1 MTLRSK
7 LLLAQAPFA
16 AALVLLGLVSAQS
29 VARLGRNAE
38 LILKD
43 NYRSVLAAE
52 RMKAAAQALDRAALA
67 QALARGADAAA
78 AAEARRRFESEL
90 RVQEA
95 NITEPGEAEV
105 TRDLRRRWTAY
116 QAIFDRLLAAPRG
129 AREALYFAEALPALD
144 ALDRKAQDILEINQ
158 DAIVAKSER
167 ARRQAER
174 TNTLVITVT
183 LGVLAI
189 GVFTASALTARLTRP
204 LSVLSRSVRRIGEGD
219 LEARARVDGKDEI
232 AALAREF
239 NTMADRLGQ
248 YRRSSLGE
256 LLQAQQAS
264 QAAIDSL
271 PDPVVVLDAGG
282 GLMNVNRAAEDLL
295 RISTSGSGDPLRL
308 LEPTVREVLQ
318 KVRAHVVGGKGAY
331 VPRGFEEAIRA
342 GSSEGDR
349 YLLPRATPLYSEQGS
364 IVGATVVL
372 QDVTRLMRFDELK
385 NDLVATVA
393 HEFRTPLTSLRMAIH
408 LLAEEVVGRL
418 SEKQAELV
426 FASRQDCER
435 LQTIVDDLLDLS
447 RIQAGRV
454 DLSRSAVAASALLA
468 EAAAGSR
475 AAAEAARLELSISA
489 PDPEVMVDG
498 DPERLQL
505 VLSNL
510 ITNAVRYTP
519 PGGRIDLTAVAG
531 PDAVRFEVADT
542 GVGVPREYQER
553 IFEKYFQVPGGKPG
567 GVGLGLYIAREIV
580 LAHGGDMGVESEP
593 GRGSRF
599 WFTVPRAQAHER
611 PVAHARQSTPLA

>member
-7 LLLAQAPFA
+7 LLLAQLPFA
-16 AALVLLGLVSAQS
+16 AALLVLGVIAARS
-29 VARLGRNAE
+29 VTQLGRNAE

-52 RMKAAAQALDRAALA
+52 RMKATAEQLDRAALA
-67 QALARGADAAA
+67 QALGRSGAQD
-78 AAEARRRFESEL
+78 AAEARRRFEAEL

-95 NITEPGEAEV
+95 NITEPGEAEA
-105 TRDLRRRWTAY
+105 TRELRHRWVAY
-116 QAIFDRLLAAPRG
+116 RAILDRLPAAPRG
-129 AREALYFAEALPALD
+129 SREALYFGEALPALD
-144 ALDRKAQDILEINQ
+144 AVDGKAQDILEINQ
-158 DAIVAKSER
+158 EAMVAKSER
-167 ARRQAER
+167 AQRQAER
-174 TNTLVITVT
+174 TNALIISVT

-189 GVFTASALTARLTRP
+189 GVFTASALTARLIRP
-204 LSVLSRSVRRIGEGD
+204 LSVLSQSARRIGEGD
-219 LEARARVDGKDEI
+219 LEARARVEGRDEI
-232 AALAREF
+232 ATLALDF
-239 NTMADRLGQ
+239 NNMADKLGQ

-295 RISTSGSGDPLRL
+295 RITTGGSEDPLRSI
-308 LEPTVREVLQ
+308 EPAVREVLQ

-331 VPRGFEEAIRA
+331 VPRGFEEAVRTPSPD
-342 GSSEGDR
+342 GNR
-349 YLLPRATPLYSEQGS
+349 YLLPRATPLYSEQGTV
-364 IVGATVVL
+364 VGATIVL

-393 HEFRTPLTSLRMAIH
+393 HEFRTPLTSMRMAIH
-408 LLAEEVVGRL
+408 LLAEEVVGSL
-418 SEKQAELV
+418 SEKQGDLI
-426 FASRQDCER
+426 FAARQDCER
-435 LQTIVDDLLDLS
+435 LQGIVDDLLDLS

-454 DLSRSAVAASALLA
+454 DLHRGPISAGALLA
-468 EAAAGSR
+468 EAAAAVRS
-475 AAAEAARLELSISA
+475 AAEAGQLELSVVPPE
-489 PDPEVMVDG
+489 PDATVHG

-510 ITNAVRYTP
+510 LTNAVHYTQ
-519 PGGRIDLTAVAG
+519 PGGRIVIAGTVG

-542 GVGVPREYQER
+542 GVGIPREYQER
-553 IFEKYFQVPGGKPG
+553 VFEKFFQVPGGKPG
-567 GVGLGLYIAREIV
+567 GVGLGLYISHEIV

-599 WFTVPRAQAHER
+599 WFTVP
-611 PVAHARQSTPLA
+611 LAKSATVTAA